1 MVEIG
6 WNSLKSI
13 EETFQK
19 SKKTYRS
26 FRDIGPG
33 YHHAE
38 IISAVVDIS
47 DKGIKIEWL
56 LDVNETPLKK
66 WSYIT
71 NNQSSA
77 AVFLTEMSIVGLDIE
92 SLLKLKDSDF
102 DSVIGK
108 KVLVEVKDKPENEKT
123 YKTTAFIRLL
133 D

>member
-1 MVEIG
+1 MSDIG
-6 WNSLKSI
+6 WGSLESI

-26 FRDIGPG
+26 FRNIEPG

-38 IISAVVDIS
+38 IQDVVVDMS

-56 LDVNETPLKK
+56 LDVNGTGLRK

-71 NNQSSA
+71 NNPSSA
-77 AVFLTEMSIVGLDIE
+77 LVFLAEMSVIGLDIVT
-92 SLLKLKDSDF
+92 LLKLKDSDF

-123 YKTTAFIRLL
+123 YKTTEFIRLL
-133 D
+133 N